1 MAWGRRVSNV
11 TCIVASCHPGF
22 RCGQCA
28 SYCLILSH
36 LHVASHVTGSKGFQT
51 WWCTSKLKS
60 ILDCFIDYIFIYTHV
75 YLYLICRIICIS
87 HISCQYVHNTCS
99 EFIRDSGDDRNV
111 RDGDGCSSTCQVE
124 LGYTCSRSDSAHV
137 DVCHGQTTHLY
148 RGRSFFFSACSSS
161 PYYSYLVH
169 VYALAHVHVE
179 ELYKDSKSF
188 F

>member
-1 MAWGRRVSNV
+1 MIIRNCPSPTNFPTRTARCQLFAAMAWGRRVSNV

-51 WWCTSKLKS
+51 WWCKIEKHTWL
-60 ILDCFIDYIFIYTHV
+60 FIDYIFIYTHV
-75 YLYLICRIICIS
+75 YLYLICRIIYIS

-137 DVCHGQTTHLY
+137 DVCHGQQPIFTEV
-148 RGRSFFFSACSSS
+148 GRSFFC
-161 PYYSYLVH
+161 L
-169 VYALAHVHVE
+169 
-179 ELYKDSKSF
+179 
-188 F
+188 